1 MPDSTRGA
9 YAGRRVLITGGLGF
23 IGSNLAIRLAGE
35 GAEVSIVDS
44 SVAGCGANLHNIAP
58 VRDRV
63 NLVAAGICDAEL
75 FRDQLARAEI
85 IFNLAGEISHTHSM
99 EFPER
104 DLQINAVAQL
114 QFLLACRQHAPG
126 RRIVYASTRQVY
138 GTPLYLPVD
147 ESHPVNP
154 IDFNG
159 VHKYAASNYHLLMS
173 RSGDIDAVTL
183 RLTNVYGPRMALN
196 IPCQG
201 FLSNFLRRLLLGQT
215 VEIYG
220 DGNQLRDP
228 IFVDDAV
235 DAFLKAG
242 AAAPLPSRIYN
253 AGGPQALSLA
263 EIARMA
269 VAAAGA
275 PDPVYRPF
283 PEHQKKIDIGSYY
296 TDSTRIGT
304 ELGWTP
310 GVRFEEGIRRTI
322 EYYRGEMLHYLDPAA
337 GEHTCNLPEHL
348 GARHRLRYGAA

>member
-1 MPDSTRGA
+1 MAA
-9 YAGRRVLITGGLGF
+9 YKGKKVLVTGGLGF
-23 IGSNLAIRLAGE
+23 IGSNLALRLVGE

-44 SVAGCGANLHNIAP
+44 SVEGCGANLHNIAP
-58 VRDRV
+58 IRGRV
-63 NLVAAGICDAEL
+63 KLIPAGICDAEL
-75 FRDQLARAEI
+75 FRDELKSAEI

-99 EFPER
+99 EFAER

-114 QFLLACRQHAPG
+114 QFLLACRQHARG

-138 GTPLYLPVD
+138 GTPEYLPVD

-159 VHKYAASNYHLLMS
+159 VHKFATTNYHLLMS
-173 RSGDIDAVTL
+173 RSGDIDAIAL

-215 VEIYG
+215 IEIFG

-228 IFVDDAV
+228 MFVDDAV
-235 DAFLKAG
+235 EAFLKAG
-242 AAAPLPSRIYN
+242 AAARPPSRLYN
-253 AGGPQALSLA
+253 VGGPQALSLS

-269 VAAAGA
+269 VASVDA
-275 PDPVYRPF
+275 PEPVFRPF
-283 PEHQKKIDIGSYY
+283 PEYQKQIDIGSYY
-296 TDSTRIGT
+296 TDSTRIRT

-310 GVRFEEGIRRTI
+310 AVRFEEGIRRTVA
-322 EYYRGEMLHYLDPAA
+322 YYRSELSHYLDPAG
-337 GEHTCNLPEHL
+337 GEPTCNLPEHD
-348 GARHRLRYGAA
+348 GARRRLRYGAA

>member
-1 MPDSTRGA
+1 
-9 YAGRRVLITGGLGF
+9 
-23 IGSNLAIRLAGE
+23 
-35 GAEVSIVDS
+35 
-44 SVAGCGANLHNIAP
+44 
-58 VRDRV
+58 
-63 NLVAAGICDAEL
+63 
-75 FRDQLARAEI
+75 
-85 IFNLAGEISHTHSM
+85 
-99 EFPER
+99 
-104 DLQINAVAQL
+104 
-114 QFLLACRQHAPG
+114 
-126 RRIVYASTRQVY
+126 
-138 GTPLYLPVD
+138 
-147 ESHPVNP
+147 
-154 IDFNG
+154 
-159 VHKYAASNYHLLMS
+159 MS

>member
-1 MPDSTRGA
+1 VEYTGK
-9 YAGRRVLITGGLGF
+9 RVLITGGLGF
-23 IGSNLAIRLAGE
+23 IGSNLAIRLVAE
-35 GAEVSIVDS
+35 GAEVAIVDS
-44 SVAGCGANLHNIAP
+44 SVAGCGANLHNLAP

-63 NLVAAGICDAEL
+63 RLIPAGICEAES
-75 FRDQLARAEI
+75 FREDLAGAEI

-99 EFPER
+99 QFPER

-126 RRIVYASTRQVY
+126 RRIVYASTRQLY

-159 VHKYAASNYHLLMS
+159 VHKFAASNYHLLMS
-173 RSGDIDAVTL
+173 RSGEIDGITL

-201 FLSNFLRRLLLGQT
+201 FLSNFMRRLLLGQT

-228 IFVDDAV
+228 IYVDDAV
-235 DAFLKAG
+235 DAFLRAG
-242 AAAPLPSRIYN
+242 AIEHPPSRIYN
-253 AGGPQALSLA
+253 VGGPEALSLS
-263 EIARMA
+263 EVARAA

-296 TDSTRIGT
+296 TDTTRIRT
-304 ELGWTP
+304 DMGWVP
-310 GVRFEEGIRRTI
+310 SVRFDDGIRRTI
-322 EYYRGEMLHYLDPAA
+322 EYYRRELSRYLDPAS
-337 GEHTCNLPEHL
+337 GEPTCNLPDHN
-348 GARHRLRYGAA
+348 GARHRLHYGLV

>member
-1 MPDSTRGA
+1 MS
-9 YAGRRVLITGGLGF
+9 YAGKKVLVTGGLGF
-23 IGSNLAIRLAGE
+23 IGSNLAIRLAEE
-35 GAEVSIVDS
+35 GAEVVIVDS

-63 NLVAAGICDAEL
+63 RLIPAAVCEMGSLGEA
-75 FRDQLARAEI
+75 LARTEV

-114 QFLLACRQHAPG
+114 QFLLACRQYARG
-126 RRIVYASTRQVY
+126 RRIVYAGTRQVY
-138 GTPLYLPVD
+138 GAPEYLPVD

-159 VHKYAASNYHLLMS
+159 VHKAAATTYHLLMS
-173 RSGDIDAVTL
+173 RSGDLDAVVL

-228 IFVDDAV
+228 MFVDDAV
-235 DAFLKAG
+235 EAFLRAG
-242 AAAPLPSRIYN
+242 EAQPLPARIYN
-253 AGGPQALSLA
+253 VGGPEALSLA
-263 EIARMA
+263 EVASLA

-275 PDPVYRPF
+275 PGPVYRPF
-283 PEHQKKIDIGSYY
+283 PEHQKAIDIGSYY
-296 TDSTRIGT
+296 TDWTRIQR
-304 ELGWTP
+304 ELGWVP
-310 GVRFEEGIRRTI
+310 QMRFAEGIRRTI
-322 EYYRGEMLHYLDPAA
+322 EYYRRELPHYLASAADP
-337 GEHTCNLPEHL
+337 TCDLPEHI
-348 GARHRLRYGAA
+348 GFRRRLRYHAL